1 MSSEANQRIHPK
13 LSSLMR
19 LQPDVSITGD
29 DVQRGKLAL
38 VRDAA
43 FASLA
48 GSLYGGV
55 ILVGFALALGAG
67 PFVIGVLAAIPF
79 IGQAVQLPAI
89 ALIER
94 VRERRKIS
102 VFSVT
107 VSRTLILMLAALPF
121 LPAIE
126 ARLSFLLTAQLG
138 ITILGSLAG
147 CAVNSWL
154 HQLLP
159 REGLGAFFS
168 KRLFWATALGC
179 VGSLAA
185 GLVVDHWPYGDKLHA
200 YSVTF
205 TAAALAG
212 FVSSWFLSR
221 VPEPVMTAAG
231 PPASV
236 ITKIL
241 APFRDANFRRV
252 LRYILAW
259 NAASNLAAPFLV
271 VYLIQQL
278 HFSLGTVTTLWVT
291 SQVANAVVLYIWG
304 TLSDRLTNKAVLTVA
319 LPLYFLCMLGLAFA
333 GMPDNPAV
341 TLAILYL
348 VHIAMGAAAGG
359 IGLATGNI
367 SLKLAPHGQGTSYL
381 AATSLVASLT
391 GGLAPLLGG
400 SLAHWFEAVE
410 LSVVVRWALP
420 SRAGEVAVLE
430 FARYQFL
437 FVLSALLGLYVLH
450 ALSRIKEGTEVSERV
465 VMQQFALEALR
476 TVNHV
481 SSVAGLLGNLIAFGR
496 LIERRLYPRR
506 VARSSSGS
514 EEGTTNGHSAA
525 KEYDAS
531 ERRAQPTMCSPGPG
545 SPGDS
550 TSWK

>member
-1 MSSEANQRIHPK
+1 MITSEDLARGQR
-13 LSSLMR
+13 
-19 LQPDVSITGD
+19 
-29 DVQRGKLAL
+29 AL

-43 FASLA
+43 WASFA

-55 ILVGFALALGAG
+55 ILVGFTLALGAG

-102 VFSVT
+102 VLSVT
-107 VSRTLILMLAALPF
+107 ISRTLILLLAGLPL
-121 LPAIE
+121 LPSVH
-126 ARLSFLLTAQLG
+126 RLDFLLGAQLV

-147 CAVNSWL
+147 CAINSWL

-159 REGLGAFFS
+159 RDTLGAFFS
-168 KRLFWATALGC
+168 KRLFWSTALGC
-179 VGSLAA
+179 IGTLVA
-185 GLVVDHWPYGDKLHA
+185 GFIVDRWPYGDKLQA

-205 TAAALAG
+205 AAAGLAG
-212 FVSSWFLSR
+212 YVSSWFLSR
-221 VPEPVMTAAG
+221 VPEPRMTDAG

-236 ITKIL
+236 IAKIL

-278 HFSLGTVTTLWVT
+278 QFSLGMVTTLWVT

-304 TLSDRLTNKAVLTVA
+304 RLSDRLTNKAVLRVA

-333 GMPDNPAV
+333 AMPENRVV
-341 TLAILYL
+341 TLATLYV

-359 IGLATGNI
+359 IGLATGNL
-367 SLKLAPHGQGTSYL
+367 SLKLAPQGQGTSYL

-391 GGLAPLLGG
+391 GGMAPLLGG
-400 SLAHWFEAVE
+400 ALAHWFDSVQ

-420 SRAGEVAVLE
+420 SRVGEAAVLE
-430 FARYQFL
+430 FARWQFL
-437 FVLSALLGLYVLH
+437 FVLSAALGLYVLH
-450 ALSRIKEGTEVSERV
+450 ALSRISEGKDVSERV

-481 SSVAGLLGNLIAFGR
+481 SSIGGLLGNLIAFGR

-506 VARSSSGS
+506 AGVRASVRND
-514 EEGTTNGHSAA
+514 EGAANGPSAA
-525 KEYDAS
+525 NEESGGGRQSQLNA
-531 ERRAQPTMCSPGPG
+531 PPV
-545 SPGDS
+545 
-550 TSWK
+550 